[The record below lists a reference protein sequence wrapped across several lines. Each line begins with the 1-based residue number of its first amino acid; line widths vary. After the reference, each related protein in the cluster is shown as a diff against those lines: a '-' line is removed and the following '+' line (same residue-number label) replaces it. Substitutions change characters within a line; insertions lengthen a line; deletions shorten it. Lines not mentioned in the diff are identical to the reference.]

1 MRASVT
7 QTGARDDSF
16 ASAAAGTPAAD
27 PATVV
32 SAVYDALA
40 ADDQRT
46 LRRLLSPEVEAYA
59 PPALPW
65 GGYYQGVTGFADLMR
80 SKARTLDAAP
90 EPMQWIA
97 AGERVVVVAR
107 SRGCC
112 TGSGR
117 ALDLPLVHVWTV
129 RGARVVSVECYA
141 DAGTLEGTSAA
152 VDDRGGPGEENDDRR
167 T

>member
-1 MRASVT
+1 MRA
-7 QTGARDDSF
+7 GAQR
-16 ASAAAGTPAAD
+16 ASAAAGTGPSE
-27 PATVV
+27 P
-32 SAVYDALA
+32 SAVVRAVYAALA
-40 ADDQRT
+40 RDDQRAVHA
-46 LRRLLSPEVEAYA
+46 LLSPEVEAYA

-107 SRGCC
+107 SRGRC

-129 RGARVVSVECYA
+129 RGARVVGVECYA
-141 DAGTLEGTSAA
+141 DAGTLEGTNAA
-152 VDDRGGPGEENDDRR
+152 VDDRGGPEEENDDRR

>member
-7 QTGARDDSF
+7 RAGGDRTPA
-16 ASAAAGTPAAD
+16 ASATAGTPPAD
-27 PATVV
+27 PTAVV
-32 SAVYDALA
+32 RAVYGALA
-40 ADDQRT
+40 RDDQRT
-46 LRRLLSPEVEAYA
+46 LLALLAPDVEAYA

-65 GGYYQGVTGFADLMR
+65 GGYYQGTAGFAELMR

-90 EPMQWIA
+90 EPLQWIV
-97 AGERVVVVAR
+97 AGERVVVVAH

-112 TGSGR
+112 RGFGDV
-117 ALDLPLVHVWTV
+117 LDLPLVHVWTV

-141 DAGTLEGTSAA
+141 DAGALEGTRAA
-152 VDDRGGPGEENDDRR
+152 AADHDGPEEGIEQPR